1 MTHLAN
7 VPMDAGRPT
16 ARPAALSPNL
26 PILVGAA
33 AMLSLS
39 MGLRQCFGLILPPL
53 TRDLAV
59 TVSDATLAMAVQN
72 LAWGL
77 FQPIV
82 GALATRL
89 GFRPVMVAG
98 AAFYVAGLL
107 VLASARGFIGVL
119 VGAGLLVGLALAC
132 TATAMALAVGSR
144 AAHPTRRSVVLGLI
158 TAAGSLGAIAAAPI
172 GQTLSAAFG
181 WRAGVIGFAA
191 LALGILPAAWF
202 AGRVDRAALAKPG
215 ADQLGTA
222 SITQAIGTALRT
234 PAFLVM
240 AGAYFVCGMQL
251 LFITTHLPSYLA
263 LCGMDPMLGA
273 EALGVIGAFNVFG
286 SLFFGW
292 AGGRCSKLALLGSI
306 YLSRSAVL
314 GWYFMLPP
322 TPSSTLL
329 FAALMGFLWL
339 GVGPLVAGSVA
350 EMFGLRWQAMIQG
363 LAFLSHQLGSFL
375 GAFGGGLLYDALGS
389 YDLAWRLGVGMG
401 LTAGVVQVSY
411 ALLRPAPRSVRSG
424 LD

>member
-1 MTHLAN
+1 MAN
-7 VPMDAGRPT
+7 IADARAVAGRAQ
-16 ARPAALSPNL
+16 ARPGALSPNL

-144 AAHPTRRSVVLGLI
+144 AAQPARRSTVLGLI

-172 GQTLSAAFG
+172 GQTLSATFG

-191 LALGILPAAWF
+191 LALGILPAAF
-202 AGRVDRAALAKPG
+202 IAGRVDTLGQPA
-215 ADQLGTA
+215 ADQVGA
-222 SITQAIGTALRT
+222 NSITAAVGTALRT

-251 LFITTHLPSYLA
+251 LFIVTHLPSYLA
-263 LCGMDPMLGA
+263 LCGMDPMLSA
-273 EALGVIGAFNVFG
+273 EALGVIGAFNVVG

-306 YLSRSAVL
+306 YISRSAVL
-314 GWYFMLPP
+314 AWYFMLPP

-424 LD
+424 LG